1 MGHPFI
7 FGEYAPTTVAAA
19 GTAWTRP
26 ADWIA
31 IPTLS
36 ALDERFCGVY
46 AVFENAYNRL
56 AITATNL
63 AANIDYGD
71 GTSVVSNG
79 SQQLKVYDYAAL
91 SGTVY
96 QDAQG
101 FNYKMVLVDITR
113 VGGAIT
119 SLSFTVSS
127 AINYLSS
134 VNFLDINC
142 SLPSATTLNLSTSIG
157 GGGHGMGIV
166 ERVRIWDRPAA
177 HFISQFTLGMH
188 SLRVFE
194 YPYAKASGLANVLN
208 GTTGSID
215 DIGNIT
221 NTGTSLGQSFLG
233 SHIKK
238 IGDIT
243 ANSVTTALNM
253 AYLSNALQ
261 EVGDISLNSATTINS
276 IFNGCLSLV
285 KVGVITIPI
294 CTVLTQAFN
303 QCGSLREV
311 AFVDC
316 TSVTT
321 TTGMYTSCTMLYAC
335 HMPNL
340 TRGVSFV
347 GTAMGNYGMNIF
359 ANGNGVLNGVGT
371 ANGGQTITITG
382 TPFGALVT
390 AADATALA
398 IASVL
403 TGKGYTI
410 AN

>member
-7 FGEYAPTTVAAA
+7 FGSYAPTSVASVS
-19 GTAWTRP
+19 TAWARP
-26 ADWIA
+26 VDWIA

-46 AVFENAYNRL
+46 AVYENAYNRL

-101 FNYKMVLVDITR
+101 FDYKMVLVDITR

-127 AINYLSS
+127 AINYLSA

-157 GGGHGMGIV
+157 ASGHGMGLV
-166 ERVRIWDRPAA
+166 QRVRVWDRPAA
-177 HFISQFTLGMH
+177 HSVSQFTLGMH

-194 YPYAKASGLANVLN
+194 YPYNKALSLANVLN

-215 DIGNIT
+215 NTGNIA
-221 NTGTSLGQSFLG
+221 NTGTSLGQSFLNAR
-233 SHIKK
+233 IKK
-238 IGDIT
+238 IGNIT

-253 AYLSNALQ
+253 AYLADSLQ
-261 EVGDISLNSATTINS
+261 EVGDISLNSATTIES

-285 KVGVITIPI
+285 KVGTIAIPI
-294 CTVLTQAFN
+294 CTTLTQAFN
-303 QCGSLREV
+303 QCSNLREV
-311 AFVDC
+311 AFIDC
-316 TSVTT
+316 AAVTT
-321 TTGMYTSCTMLYAC
+321 TTSMYASCTMLYAC

-347 GTAMGNYGMNIF
+347 GTAMGNYGMDIF

-371 ANGGQTITITG
+371 AAGLQNITVTG
-382 TPFGALVT
+382 TPFGASL
-390 AADATALA
+390 TALNATSVA
-398 IASVL
+398 IALVL
-403 TGKGYTI
+403 TTAGFTI
-410 AN
+410 VN